1 MILPPLPGVAD
12 GLDVRPRR
20 LGVAQWFDGHTLRP
34 GDIEISGDLIT
45 AVGLPPGKAGIAAPG
60 FVDLQVNGY
69 RGVDAL
75 SSDDDAVAGLRQA
88 LPATG
93 VTAFAL
99 TLISAPIADIDR
111 GLARIAA
118 IRQTQNLPDTP
129 TGATLLGAHLE
140 GPFLSPKYPGAH
152 PVEHLLQARPDLVER
167 WLATG
172 TLIAVTL
179 APELSG
185 SPEAITALTDAGV
198 MVSLG
203 HCDVTGTEAAAAFD
217 RGASALTHAMNA
229 HRPLVAR
236 DPGPLGVALTR
247 PDVVLMVIADGI
259 HLDPVV
265 LTLLQQAAPGR
276 IGLITDSIVASGL
289 GDGTYRY
296 GPIDV
301 TVAEGKATTG
311 DGRLA
316 GSVATMDTAV
326 RTAAV
331 RWGVDR
337 ALAAA
342 TSVPASLVSRPDLG
356 RLAVGATADVVVLD
370 DALVV
375 QRTLCAGRTVHEA
388 SRDGTLA
395 TR

>member
-1 MILPPLPGVAD
+1 MTLATQPGVAGGPD
-12 GLDVRPRR
+12 GRPRR
-20 LGVAQWFDGHTLRP
+20 LGVAQWFDGHTLHH
-34 GDIEISGDLIT
+34 GDVEISGDVVT

-60 FVDLQVNGY
+60 YVDLQVNGY

-75 SSDDDAVAGLRQA
+75 TSDDSSLAGLRQT

-99 TLISAPIADIDR
+99 TLISAPVADIDR

-118 IRQTQNLPDTP
+118 LRRTQDLADARP
-129 TGATLLGAHLE
+129 GATLLGAHLE

-152 PVEHLLQARPDLVER
+152 AVEHLLHARADLVER

-172 TLIAVTL
+172 TLVAVTL
-179 APELSG
+179 APELRGSG
-185 SPEAITALTDAGV
+185 EAITALTDAGV

-203 HCDVTGTEAAAAFD
+203 HCDATGAEAAAAFD

-289 GDGTYRY
+289 GDGRYRY
-296 GPIDV
+296 GPLDV
-301 TVAEGKATTG
+301 TVADGRATLA

-342 TSVPASLVSRPDLG
+342 TTVPARLIHRPDLG
-356 RLAVGATADVVVLD
+356 RIAVGGRADVVILD
-370 DALVV
+370 DDLTVR
-375 QRTLCAGRTVHEA
+375 RTFCGGRSVHEA
-388 SRDGTLA
+388 SPLPAR
-395 TR
+395 